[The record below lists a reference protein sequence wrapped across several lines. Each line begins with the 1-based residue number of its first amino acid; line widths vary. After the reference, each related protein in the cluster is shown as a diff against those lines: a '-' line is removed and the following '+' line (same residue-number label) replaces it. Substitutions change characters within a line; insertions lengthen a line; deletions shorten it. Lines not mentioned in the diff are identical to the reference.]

1 VDTTMPA
8 VFFGHGS
15 PMNTLE
21 RNRHTD
27 AWRTVGQRFPAP
39 RALLMVSAHWYLPGL
54 AVTAM
59 PAPRTI
65 HDFSGFP
72 HALHAF
78 EYPAPGDAALA
89 ARVAELL
96 APLAVDMDQDW
107 GLDHGT
113 WSVLAHAYPRAD
125 VPVVQLSIDATKPP
139 QYHYDVGRRL
149 APLRD
154 EGVLIAGSGN
164 VVHHLGMLRRDP
176 GASPHA
182 WAVEFEAGVREAIET
197 GRHAPLV
204 DFAALGAAARLS
216 VPTPEHYLPLLYVA
230 GAQRPGDRV
239 EILTQ
244 GIELAS
250 LSMLSVLFDAA

>member
-1 VDTTMPA
+1 MAATMPA

-27 AWRTVGQRFPAP
+27 AWRTVGARFPSP
-39 RALLMVSAHWYLPGL
+39 RAVLMVSAHWYLPGL

-59 PAPRTI
+59 RSPRTI
-65 HDFSGFP
+65 HDFRGFP
-72 HALHAF
+72 QALHAF
-78 EYPAPGDAALA
+78 EYPAPGDPALA

-96 APLAVDMDQDW
+96 APLGVDMDEDW

-125 VPVVQLSIDATKPP
+125 VPVVQLSIDATRPP
-139 QYHYDVGRRL
+139 SFHYELGRLL

-164 VVHHLGMLRRDP
+164 VVHHLGLLRRD
-176 GASPHA
+176 ASAAPYD
-182 WAVEFEAGVREAIET
+182 WAVEFEAAVREALET
-197 GRHAPLV
+197 GRHAALV
-204 DFAALGAAARLS
+204 DFAALGNAARLS

-239 EILTQ
+239 EMLTQ

-250 LSMLSVLFDAA
+250 LSMLSVLIDAA